1 MNALVRERPCAV
13 AAIDWPLAAATQPKP
28 SPVEEP
34 EPPVSQPEPSKP
46 GTPTRAADAC
56 LPQMPNPSAMMLAG
70 WWQGAALAG
79 AICMT
84 IAISSVMLPFEAALL
99 PFSQSDE

>member
-1 MNALVRERPCAV
+1 
-13 AAIDWPLAAATQPKP
+13 
-28 SPVEEP
+28 
-34 EPPVSQPEPSKP
+34 
-46 GTPTRAADAC
+46 
-56 LPQMPNPSAMMLAG
+56 MPNPSAMMLAG